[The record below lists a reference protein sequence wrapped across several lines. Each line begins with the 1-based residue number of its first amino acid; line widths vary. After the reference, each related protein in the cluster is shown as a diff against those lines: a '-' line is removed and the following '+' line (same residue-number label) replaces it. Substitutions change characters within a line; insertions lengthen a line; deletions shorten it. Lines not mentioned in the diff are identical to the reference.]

1 MPFAVNLQ
9 TEREEEA
16 PSIPKVHRD
25 DAKFASAKIAFVQ
38 YLTVAVFLFLLAG
51 FWDLQIRNPEV
62 YHQRAEKNR
71 IKSTPVL
78 AARGKILDRDGR
90 IIVDNHSSY
99 SAIISREN
107 LREEEH
113 CGLSPPAS
121 TSITKLC
128 SIASAV
134 SARPSTCPSSSRKS

>member
-1 MPFAVNLQ
+1 MPFDVNLQ

-25 DAKFASAKIAFVQ
+25 DAKFATAKIAFVQ

-62 YHQRAEKNR
+62 YHQRAENNR

-99 SAIISREN
+99 SAILSREN
-107 LREEEH
+107 LREEDLRPIAERTR
-113 CGLSPPAS
+113 A
-121 TSITKLC
+121 SITKHC
-128 SIASAV
+128 
-134 SARPSTCPSSSRKS
+134 